1 MISNVCSARIVIAI
15 IATYTIGLSSA
26 RQISDRILADHEAE
40 IRLGYSGES
49 SDFERLVH
57 PKDEYKHQLKSL
69 LFPLKD
75 RIPAKRS
82 KRSNARFQLCGR
94 QLHQMLAVVCT
105 RTGAGRSK
113 RSAQETDGA
122 IDEFYTT
129 IYRPY
134 EDIDY
139 NTPMTYEDGLSPS
152 EVLLDRIFGES
163 LQGSPEQ
170 ELRSKRK
177 KRRTNGA
184 SSCCQSACSLAQ
196 LRSYCPSRRS

>member
-1 MISNVCSARIVIAI
+1 MISNVWSARIAIAI
-15 IATYTIGLSSA
+15 IATFTIGLSSA
-26 RQISDRILADHEAE
+26 RQISDKILADHEAE

-69 LFPLKD
+69 LFPLKVIYFPQRKICFDKYFQGYLLWSLLILFRLIQD

-105 RTGAGRSK
+105 RTGAGRRK

-122 IDEFYTT
+122 IGRSQHTHV
-129 IYRPY
+129 
-134 EDIDY
+134 
-139 NTPMTYEDGLSPS
+139 LSPHGVDYKF
-152 EVLLDRIFGES
+152 VLH
-163 LQGSPEQ
+163 
-170 ELRSKRK
+170 
-177 KRRTNGA
+177 
-184 SSCCQSACSLAQ
+184 
-196 LRSYCPSRRS
+196 